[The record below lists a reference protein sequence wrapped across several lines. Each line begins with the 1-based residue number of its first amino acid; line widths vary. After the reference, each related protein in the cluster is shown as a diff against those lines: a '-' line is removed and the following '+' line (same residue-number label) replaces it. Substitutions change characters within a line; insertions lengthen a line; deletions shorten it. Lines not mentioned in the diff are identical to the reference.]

1 MCKLNNNGINT
12 DIDIKDGVKAKD
24 YSVQVKEYVKVE
36 VREPKTEIK
45 VKVNGELIQEEVFA
59 TTTLLEFL
67 RDTLHLYGTK
77 LGCGDGECGA
87 CTIIMDG
94 KAVRSCIILAPEVD
108 GSEIITVEGLQL
120 EDGKLHPLQE
130 AFIETGAVQ
139 CGFCTPGML
148 MTAKALIDSNPN
160 PSEEDIITA
169 MSGHLCRCTGYK
181 PIAEAIK
188 HAVERM
194 K

>member
-1 MCKLNNNGINT
+1 MCKDKVKIEAKVE
-12 DIDIKDGVKAKD
+12 DSRVDIKECARVEETKVK
-24 YSVQVKEYVKVE
+24 VKEHKA
-36 VREPKTEIK
+36 EIK
-45 VKVNGELIQEEVFA
+45 VKVNGELFQEEVLA
-59 TTTLLEFL
+59 STTLLEFL
-67 RDTLHLYGTK
+67 RGTLHLKGTK

-108 GSEIITVEGLQL
+108 GSEIYTVEGLQS
-120 EDGKLHPLQE
+120 EDGTLHPLQE

-148 MTAKALIDSNPN
+148 MMAKALIDSNPN

-181 PIAEAIK
+181 PIVEAIEI
-188 HAVERM
+188 AAERM